1 MHYCVLEASYLSQK
15 AAVLPRRD
23 DVLRDASDALK
34 RSSAVQGGELS
45 RSGAM
50 QLLALEGMDDVMALR
65 RWDDRAKVNGVEVL
79 DLNTAGRWSWT
90 ISFKAGFK
98 QGQLPGSCTPSIPVA
113 QNSRDNSWTIPQNQL
128 QSATTEWQ

>member
-1 MHYCVLEASYLSQK
+1 MQYCVLEASYLSQK

-23 DVLRDASDALK
+23 DVLRDASDASK

-65 RWDDRAKVNGVEVL
+65 RWDVRAKINGVEVL
-79 DLNTAGRWSWT
+79 DLNAY
-90 ISFKAGFK
+90 K
-98 QGQLPGSCTPSIPVA
+98 QVVLDRLI
-113 QNSRDNSWTIPQNQL
+113 
-128 QSATTEWQ
+128 